1 MRHRILK
8 EARRVVVKVG
18 SRLVASK
25 GMGLQTDWI
34 ERLAAQL
41 AALKGNGREIVMV
54 SSGAIV
60 CGIEKL
66 GLREYPKSLPMKQAA
81 AAVGQ
86 SRLMWAYEKA
96 LEKEALKVDQI
107 LLTVE
112 DLTNRS
118 SFFDSSHSFT
128 ARVVFCVLLTVNGQD

>member
-18 SRLVASK
+18 SRRVASK
-25 GMGLQTDWI
+25 GMGLQTEWI

-54 SSGAIV
+54 SYGAIV

-81 AAVGQ
+81 APRPTGPMPPPARPAPMSAAPAKVTTTPTTDRAAELALRSMAT
-86 SRLMWAYEKA
+86 SRMAATGATLA
-96 LEKEALKVDQI
+96 
-107 LLTVE
+107 
-112 DLTNRS
+112 
-118 SFFDSSHSFT
+118 
-128 ARVVFCVLLTVNGQD
+128 ARRAGR

>member
-25 GMGLQTDWI
+25 GIGLQTDWI

-60 CGIEKL
+60 CGIERL
-66 GLREYPKSLPMKQAA
+66 GLREYPKSLPRKQAA

-86 SRLMWAYEKA
+86 SRLMRASEKA
-96 LEKEALKVDQI
+96 GEN
-107 LLTVE
+107 E
-112 DLTNRS
+112 DLKAAQARLTIADCTYRPTPC
-118 SFFDSSHSFT
+118 DS
-128 ARVVFCVLLTVNGQD
+128 RP